1 MDVGEKIKIALEAKG
16 MSQKELSEKAH
27 ATEASISRYINGER
41 YPKWQI
47 VKRIADVL
55 DVSLDWL
62 ADRKT
67 EPQTNADQHVQHVG
81 SVESVEP
88 TWTKEEHEAFYT
100 FLWNVINPNEMQ
112 DYIEMFETKDEPQK
126 WEKPPKFEHKG
137 IQTACVSVP
146 MALIEDEPQT
156 EEWYNWRDEQEYND
170 RWESE

>member
-1 MDVGEKIKIALEAKG
+1 MDVGEKIKIALEVKG

-67 EPQTNADQHVQHVG
+67 EN
-81 SVESVEP
+81 SS
-88 TWTKEEHEAFYT
+88 
-100 FLWNVINPNEMQ
+100 
-112 DYIEMFETKDEPQK
+112 
-126 WEKPPKFEHKG
+126 EKPNNSTISKME
-137 IQTACVSVP
+137 QV
-146 MALIEDEPQT
+146 DEPQT
-156 EEWYNWRDEQEYND
+156 DCAWGKCE
-170 RWESE
+170 